1 MASEA
6 CTPPRQDS
14 SLTNPGGLSNDAKN
28 QLFYS
33 APGIAKL
40 CHAVQNDTEVIAKQ
54 IYIASWN
61 IGSVDQGKMNAAL
74 QKVIAAS
81 TATLANSQKL
91 MDKLE
96 QITGAGEGNTG
107 EPISDRL
114 GKPCR

>member
-6 CTPPRQDS
+6 RTPPRQDS
-14 SLTNPGGLSNDAKN
+14 SLTNPGGLSDDAKN

-61 IGSVDQGKMNAAL
+61 IGSVDQGKMNTAL

-81 TATLANSQKL
+81 TATLANTQKL
-91 MDKLE
+91 VDELE
-96 QITGAGEGNTG
+96 QITRAGEGNTG
-107 EPISDRL
+107 EPISDGL
-114 GKPCR
+114 GKPCW